1 MNTKKNKKD
10 RDQSEAPRR
19 VRGIQR
25 VARALQAANRC
36 LINTEKGL
44 IYGASVIALGMM
56 ILTVIEITSRK
67 LIGYSMEGVFEGVE
81 LMVVSVVYLGLA
93 HAQYMGKHVRVEILI
108 TRLPFRARR
117 AFDVFTMLLAL
128 IFFGLAILLTGKQTW
143 NSWLIRES
151 TMLPAALPIWLA
163 RGLVTIG
170 ISFLWIRILIQI
182 GEGIYDLFGSSGKP
196 GRQGAREGAGHG
208 S

>member
-44 IYGASVIALGMM
+44 LYGASLIALGMM
-56 ILTVIEITSRK
+56 TLTVIEITSRK
-67 LIGYSMEGVFEGVE
+67 LIGSSMEGVFEGVE

-182 GEGIYDLFGSSGKP
+182 GEGIYDLFRSSGKP
-196 GRQGAREGAGHG
+196 GRQGAIEEAGHG

>member
-1 MNTKKNKKD
+1 MNTYKNKKD
-10 RDQSEAPRR
+10 RDQPEAPPR
-19 VRGIQR
+19 VRGAQR

-81 LMVVSVVYLGLA
+81 LMVVSMVYLGLA

-108 TRLPFRARR
+108 TRLPFRVRR

-128 IFFGLAILLTGKQTW
+128 IFFGLAIFLTGKQTW

-163 RGLVTIG
+163 RGLVAIG

-196 GRQGAREGAGHG
+196 GRQGAIEEADHG